1 MVCQDEHDNHGACK
15 ELRLHAGFP
24 FKIFAEA
31 VDIDVYLISRGP

>member
-1 MVCQDEHDNHGACK
+1 MTIMERARSI
-15 ELRLHAGFP
+15 RLHGLGGFP